1 MLVVKMRSKELKIS
15 RFLPL
20 LLVLPM
26 ILSPLSQSRLSQSH
40 FTASLL
46 NSCAGSTP
54 FTDPQFASVPMN
66 LGKATKIK
74 DPAAAKLAESISAT
88 MDDKPVD
95 KESPSY
101 GLEDEIDETDEI
113 DESSAVSSK
122 KPSGPS
128 RKPGKSA
135 VPKGFLN
142 NKSRVKPQAEVR

>member
-1 MLVVKMRSKELKIS
+1 
-15 RFLPL
+15 
-20 LLVLPM
+20 
-26 ILSPLSQSRLSQSH
+26 
-40 FTASLL
+40 
-46 NSCAGSTP
+46 
-54 FTDPQFASVPMN
+54 MN

-88 MDDKPVD
+88 MDDKESKKAIDDDRPVD

-101 GLEDEIDETDEI
+101 GLEDEIDEI
-113 DESSAVSSK
+113 DESAASSS

-142 NKSRVKPQAEVR
+142 NKSRVKPQAEVRECQALSVHFATAVLTV